1 VSRFDV
7 AIIGAGP
14 YGLSAAAHLRA
25 AGVETRVFGH
35 TMEFWERHMP
45 LGMRLRSAYDACH
58 ISDPEHRLTLRHYEE
73 ASAEQLATPVPL
85 ARFIDYGRWFPRQI
99 ALDPDPRRVDAID
112 IGRQGFRIRLQGA
125 EELHAGR
132 VVIAAGIAPFA
143 DRPREFDGV
152 MCPRVSHSS
161 DLRDPGGFAGSRV
174 IVVGAGQS
182 AVESAALLEESG
194 ADVEVVA
201 RAPQI
206 RWLARSSRLHQLP
219 RALRGLLYHRTD
231 VGPAMV
237 SQIVARPDL
246 FTLLP
251 RSFQDDITWR
261 SIRPA
266 VSAWV
271 LPRVGNVRFT
281 TGRKVIEA
289 ARDGEGVR
297 LRLDDGSMRS
307 AQHVVLATGYRV
319 NIAHY
324 CFLAP
329 ALLHRISR
337 VDGYPEL
344 GPGLES
350 SVPGLHFLG
359 APAAY
364 SFGPLLRFVSGT
376 RYASRALTRLVT
388 GDGPL
393 TGGER

>member
-1 VSRFDV
+1 
-7 AIIGAGP
+7 
-14 YGLSAAAHLRA
+14 
-25 AGVETRVFGH
+25 
-35 TMEFWERHMP
+35 MEFWERHMP
-45 LGMRLRSAYDACH
+45 PGMRLRSAYDACH
-58 ISDPEHRLTLRHYEE
+58 ISDPEQRFTLRDYQD
-73 ASAEQLATPVPL
+73 ASLEKLAIPVPL
-85 ARFIDYGRWFPRQI
+85 ARFVDYGHWFRRQT

-112 IGRQGFRIRLQGA
+112 VVRHGFRIRLQDGD
-125 EELHAGR
+125 ELHAGR
-132 VVIAAGIAPFA
+132 VVVAAGIAPFA
-143 DRPREFDGV
+143 HRPHEFDGV
-152 MCPRVSHSS
+152 TCPLVSHSS

-201 RAPQI
+201 RASQI
-206 RWLARSSRLHQLP
+206 RWLERSSRLHRLP
-219 RALRGLLYHRTD
+219 LTLRRLLYHHTD

-246 FTLLP
+246 FRLLP

-271 LPRVGNVRFT
+271 RPRAGKVRFT
-281 TGRKVIEA
+281 TGRRIVEA
-289 ARDGEGVR
+289 SHIGEGIR
-297 LRLDDGSMRS
+297 LRLDDGTTRS
-307 AQHVVLATGYRV
+307 AHHLILATGYRV
-319 NIAHY
+319 NIADY

-329 ALLHRISR
+329 ELLHRISR

-376 RYASRALTRLVT
+376 GYASRALTRLVT
-388 GDGPL
+388 GGKPS
-393 TGGER
+393 TGVER